1 MLNQGKSKG
10 NDLMRIIAVAGLAQ
24 NFAAIRS
31 LITSGIQLGHMKMHL
46 INILNTLSA
55 NKTEKEILINYFKKN
70 KVSFRSAETA
80 LKKLRNDELNF

>member
-1 MLNQGKSKG
+1 MGFHVTELNFWLRNENPNSIET
-10 NDLMRIIAVAGLAQ
+10 N
-24 NFAAIRS
+24 N
-31 LITSGIQLGHMKMHL
+31 IQTLSY

-55 NKTEKEILINYFKKN
+55 NKIEKEILINYFKKN

>member
-1 MLNQGKSKG
+1 
-10 NDLMRIIAVAGLAQ
+10 
-24 NFAAIRS
+24 
-31 LITSGIQLGHMKMHL
+31 MKMHL